1 MNQRLSTKNIEAT
14 QETEATWFG
23 STTWLLVG
31 GLLLLNVG
39 CFLNPSLL
47 DAVMAGI
54 FNLLDFRTWPWWYFL
69 CLIAVMAFS
78 VRWFSLYIKKVND
91 EFDDL
96 NQEEVKWFYCLSFS
110 ATGLFAGLFV
120 LHRTGLLRMLYRQ
133 LTYMYV
139 QGGLSFWSLLL
150 GLIVVGIVCLFI
162 WLIGKWIGSIQVD

>member
-1 MNQRLSTKNIEAT
+1 MQQLSTKKIEET
-14 QETEATWFG
+14 QGTEATWFG
-23 STTWLLVG
+23 TTTWLLVG

-47 DAVMAGI
+47 DAVMASV

-96 NQEEVKWFYCLSFS
+96 NQEEVKWFCRLSYS
-110 ATGLFAGLFV
+110 ATGLFAALFL
-120 LHRTGLLRMLYRQ
+120 LHRTGLLRKLYRQ

-150 GLIVVGIVCLFI
+150 GLLVVGIVCLFI